1 MEIHN
6 LMEDLVLSTVDE
18 LFDAQAQGT
27 TGGWCT
33 CRQCRMDVAC
43 FVLNRL
49 KPEYVLSGRG
59 VAYSEQDYQEK
70 LQRVADV
77 VSLVKEGW
85 ARINAAPRP
94 NHTRDGDATS
104 SAGCDG
110 TFDGPVFNLRPI
122 MGRLFNGLTF
132 EPISSVEVSLNDEH
146 GLVRMMDSNW
156 LNPYPLVSN
165 TGGTFTFWPF
175 PVGASSIGETRAFS
189 FTINASPAGFEP
201 LSHYVE
207 FTVQAEARP
216 ICQLSMQTV
225 HRLPDLYVFQ
235 A

>member
-6 LMEDLVLSTVDE
+6 LMEDLVTSTVDE
-18 LFDAQAQGT
+18 LFDAEAKGNT
-27 TGGWCT
+27 SGWCT
-33 CRQCRMDVAC
+33 CKQCRMDVAC

-70 LQRVADV
+70 LQRGADV
-77 VSLVKEGW
+77 ASLVKEGW

-94 NHTRDGDATS
+94 NHMHTGGTLSA
-104 SAGCDG
+104 AGCEDS
-110 TFDGPVFNLRPI
+110 FDGPVFNLRPI

-132 EPISSVEVSLNDEH
+132 EPISSIEVALNDER

-175 PVGASSIGETRAFS
+175 PVSASSVGETRSFS
-189 FTINASPAGFEP
+189 FTISASPAGFEP
-201 LSHYVE
+201 LSHFVE
-207 FTVQAEARP
+207 YTVQAEFRS

-225 HRLPDLYVFQ
+225 HRLQDLYVFP

>member
-27 TGGWCT
+27 TGSWCT

-70 LQRVADV
+70 LQRGADV

-94 NHTRDGDATS
+94 NHTRDGDAS
-104 SAGCDG
+104 GSAGCDG
-110 TFDGPVFNLRPI
+110 SFDGPVFNLRPI

-132 EPISSVEVSLNDEH
+132 EPISSVEVSLNDDH

-207 FTVQAEARP
+207 FTVQSEARA

>member
-1 MEIHN
+1 MDIHN

-18 LFDAQAQGT
+18 LFDAQALGT
-27 TGGWCT
+27 TGTWCT

-70 LQRVADV
+70 LQRGADV

-94 NHTRDGDATS
+94 NHTRAGDGS
-104 SAGCDG
+104 GSAGCDDS
-110 TFDGPVFNLRPI
+110 FDGPVFNLRPI

-165 TGGTFTFWPF
+165 TSGTFTFWPF
-175 PVGASSIGETRAFS
+175 PVGASSIGETRTFS
-189 FTINASPAGFEP
+189 FTIDASPAGFEP

>member
-6 LMEDLVLSTVDE
+6 LMEDLVISTVDE
-18 LFDAQAQGT
+18 LFDAQMQGA
-27 TGGWCT
+27 TGLWCT

-43 FVLNRL
+43 YVLNRL

-70 LQRVADV
+70 LQRGADV

-94 NHTRDGDATS
+94 NHTHTGAPPVET
-104 SAGCDG
+104 GCEEA
-110 TFDGPVFNLRPI
+110 FQGPVFNLRPM

-132 EPISSVEVSLNDEH
+132 EPVTSVEVSLSDEH

-165 TGGTFTFWPF
+165 TGGTFTFWPL
-175 PVGASSIGETRAFS
+175 PVGAGAVGETRSFS
-189 FTINASPAGFEP
+189 FTINAAPAGFEP
-201 LSHYVE
+201 LAHFVE

-216 ICQLSMQTV
+216 ICQLSLQTV
-225 HRLPDLYVFQ
+225 HRLPDLYVFP